1 MKICRRTPPG
11 NKPPPPPSLLLFRV
25 NSFSKSLHK
34 LHRPRHHRQSIQ
46 KFARFPDPQGG
57 REKARKKRSDPSLLF
72 IQSRKNE
79 PWEKEGWL
87 VLEEGGQG
95 MMSAVIETE
104 ERMREGE
111 TKRERE
117 KKGSVESRKVSTTYC
132 RPPRFSWA
140 WNFVLRRIT
149 KTVIMSGGW

>member
-1 MKICRRTPPG
+1 
-11 NKPPPPPSLLLFRV
+11 
-25 NSFSKSLHK
+25 
-34 LHRPRHHRQSIQ
+34 
-46 KFARFPDPQGG
+46 
-57 REKARKKRSDPSLLF
+57 
-72 IQSRKNE
+72 
-79 PWEKEGWL
+79 
-87 VLEEGGQG
+87 

-117 KKGSVESRKVSTTYC
+117 REKKGAVEEGSVESRKVSTTYC